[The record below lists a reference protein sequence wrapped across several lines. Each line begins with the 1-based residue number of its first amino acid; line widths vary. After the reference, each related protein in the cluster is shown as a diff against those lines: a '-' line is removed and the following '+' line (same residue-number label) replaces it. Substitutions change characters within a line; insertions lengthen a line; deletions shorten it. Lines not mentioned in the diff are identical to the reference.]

1 MAYFPTGEQARERS
15 QGNNVLAQQ
24 IAIMEVAVLDAIASG
39 AFTASITDTS
49 TVSIQGSTI
58 TGSPMTDN
66 DTDGLNYFKT
76 WKATIT
82 DAVKTEQMTEV
93 INHFKNKGYTI
104 SRKSSTG
111 TYFYWYISWQMLY
124 LMYDNRTI

>member
-66 DTDGLNYFKT
+66 DTDGLNYNKT

-82 DAVKTEQMTEV
+82 DAVKTEQMSEV
-93 INHFKNKGYTI
+93 INHFKNKGFTI

-111 TYFYWYISWQMLY
+111 TYFYWYISW
-124 LMYDNRTI
+124 